1 MRTVAILNS
10 YNLPGRSGRQTRRV
24 QEFVRAL
31 AEEGW
36 EEGRNLKVELVD
48 SEDPR
53 QTASAAGRLAAQGV
67 DLIHAVG
74 TPNTVAA
81 MEALAAV
88 GAASEVPIVYYG
100 AHPEGIGDSS
110 CRSANVT
117 GEILALPFTSNYK
130 RFRLLRRFLPRVT
143 RVWTPFYQETVF
155 VRPRMREVHGAA
167 RERAGRRAW
176 LRGEDEEVG
185 FRTLA
190 GLAYVIDVRYRELV
204 YSDSGELERALD
216 EVDPRDGVLMPY
228 NESFHCPGAL
238 ETLLRVA
245 RERRIPLIWNNNAQ
259 VTTIGAL
266 SGISADFE
274 KLGRTC
280 GKTAAAVLA
289 GARPR
294 DLPRR
299 LHDDQIAWL
308 NLDVADH
315 LGLDLSAEAL
325 GDFDRRIQGE
335 SDALCM

>member
-1 MRTVAILNS
+1 MRRVAVLNS
-10 YNLPGRSGRQTRRV
+10 YNLPEVAGRETLRV
-24 QEFVRAL
+24 RTFVEGLAAGGFQEGEDF
-31 AEEGW
+31 
-36 EEGRNLKVELVD
+36 ELVLVDEEERGRMDAAVRRLLD
-48 SEDPR
+48 S
-53 QTASAAGRLAAQGV
+53 GV
-67 DLIHAVG
+67 DLLHAIG
-74 TPNTVAA
+74 TPNAVAA
-81 MEALAAV
+81 ARAT
-88 GAASEVPIVYYG
+88 SEVPIVYYG

>member
-1 MRTVAILNS
+1 VI
-10 YNLPGRSGRQTRRV
+10 
-24 QEFVRAL
+24 
-31 AEEGW
+31 
-36 EEGRNLKVELVD
+36 LVD
-48 SEDPR
+48 SEDP
-53 QTASAAGRLAAQGV
+53 QQNAAEAGRLAAEGV

-81 MEALAAV
+81 TTEATA
-88 GAASEVPIVYYG
+88 GIPIVYYG
-100 AHPEGIGDSS
+100 AHPEGIGDQA

-130 RFRLLRRFLPRVT
+130 RFRLLRSFLPGVA
-143 RVWTPFYQETVF
+143 RVWAPFYEGTVF
-155 VRPRMREVHGAA
+155 VRPRMREIHGAA
-167 RERAGRRAW
+167 RDRRDRAGRRVW

-185 FRTLA
+185 FQTLA

-238 ETLLRVA
+238 QVLLRVS
-245 RERRIPLIWNNNAQ
+245 RERRIPLVWNNNAQ

-266 SGISADFE
+266 SGIGADFA

-280 GKTAAAVLA
+280 GRTAAAILA
-289 GARPR
+289 GAHPR

-299 LHDDQIAWL
+299 LHDDQIAWI
-308 NLDVADH
+308 NLDTADH
-315 LGLDLSAEAL
+315 LGLDLSEEVL
-325 GDFDRRIQGE
+325 GGFDRRIQGE
-335 SDALCM
+335 SDVLCM